1 MVVSTNGGSPNHA
14 FLSRIFHQ
22 KTIQLMGY
30 LHDFGNLVICM
41 YQWFGLSEI
50 LQETIDVPIR
60 ELGFSCKLARK
71 PIHWLKPL
79 PIAYGTIDNDSC
91 FCRLI
96 AELKPKMA
104 RETQKPCSKRKCHF
118 ITGEERDSQNR
129 LWYNMIVPNELG
141 STTPYIYKYIYI
153 LHNIQSSRNNTF
165 EHCSHGPQNFDGCG
179 LAPSRKGCGGKS
191 QSCSKSPFDGLWI
204 HRVLPMGI
212 QRTETKVSWRFDRDR
227 MGYIIHGICA
237 TSNMIYPVPFHST
250 QCFFRMAAE
259 PNREPANR
267 TNKNRTVIEPNGHG
281 RNRTGKRWNRTVMEP
296 NRQCRN
302 RTGKRWNLTLKQNKR
317 KRTYHACKTPS
328 RKEK

>member
-153 LHNIQSSRNNTF
+153 YYITYNHQGTIPLNTVHMDLKTSMVAAWLPRGRGAVASRRAARNHLSTGYESIGFCQWGSNEQKQKF
-165 EHCSHGPQNFDGCG
+165 HGD
-179 LAPSRKGCGGKS
+179 L
-191 QSCSKSPFDGLWI
+191 I
-204 HRVLPMGI
+204 GI
-212 QRTETKVSWRFDRDR
+212 AWD
-227 MGYIIHGICA
+227 I
-237 TSNMIYPVPFHST
+237 
-250 QCFFRMAAE
+250 
-259 PNREPANR
+259 
-267 TNKNRTVIEPNGHG
+267 
-281 RNRTGKRWNRTVMEP
+281 
-296 NRQCRN
+296 
-302 RTGKRWNLTLKQNKR
+302 
-317 KRTYHACKTPS
+317 
-328 RKEK
+328 